1 MFAQRREKK
10 SLNHWSLPADKK
22 RGIAIASCIAS
33 ISRWNTRSL
42 YTRTQA
48 KARNICRGTRKILRV
63 FSRKNMWR
71 IYSGE
76 SSLKS
81 RGALTYFLSP
91 AKKKSSESWLE
102 KKKEKKKGKRGKR
115 RSRNEWKRCERSNFE
130 VVLAGQGGEGKIVD
144 IVDPTGTRYSKTAE
158 EFEFFFQKQV
168 KFQWE
173 SHTVIDKWKVSLVF
187 LQRQKLITNIVFFF
201 FSINSILS
209 APLPPRCF
217 VNLTRYAI
225 IFQNVSLHVSLI

>member
-48 KARNICRGTRKILRV
+48 KARNIWREKFCEYFRG
-63 FSRKNMWR
+63 R
-71 IYSGE
+71 ICEEYIAGNHHWNRE
-76 SSLKS
+76 V
-81 RGALTYFLSP
+81 TYFLSP

>member
-1 MFAQRREKK
+1 MHRASHRYLVGTHDRCTHVPKRRLEIFAEGREKFCEYF
-10 SLNHWSLPADKK
+10 
-22 RGIAIASCIAS
+22 RG
-33 ISRWNTRSL
+33 R
-42 YTRTQA
+42 
-48 KARNICRGTRKILRV
+48 ICG
-63 FSRKNMWR
+63 

-81 RGALTYFLSP
+81 RGELTYFLSP

-168 KFQWE
+168 KFQ
-173 SHTVIDKWKVSLVF
+173 
-187 LQRQKLITNIVFFF
+187 
-201 FSINSILS
+201 
-209 APLPPRCF
+209 
-217 VNLTRYAI
+217 
-225 IFQNVSLHVSLI
+225 